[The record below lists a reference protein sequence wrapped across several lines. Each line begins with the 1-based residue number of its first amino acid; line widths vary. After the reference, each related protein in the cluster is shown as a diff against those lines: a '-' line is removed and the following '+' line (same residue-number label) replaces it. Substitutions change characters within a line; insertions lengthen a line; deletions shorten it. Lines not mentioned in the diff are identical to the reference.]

1 MNQWEGHQQGCVLCG
16 KPLRYEQEG
25 REYTCAI
32 CGRKQVANII
42 CPDGH
47 FVCDDCHGTGYMRAA
62 ASLRESRGQDP
73 LQLLEDVMALPEIH
87 LNGPEHHILVPCV
100 LLTACAN
107 AGVEIT
113 LETALPEAIRR
124 ARRIPGGTCGYWGVC
139 GAAVGTGIF
148 ASVLLGTTPLKQDIW
163 HIPQLLTA
171 ACLVRLAEIGGP
183 RCCKRTSRICIEV
196 GAQFVEEQLGL
207 TLPRSPV
214 RCSYAR
220 NQRECIGGECP
231 YFPEKK

>member
-1 MNQWEGHQQGCVLCG
+1 M
-16 KPLRYEQEG
+16 
-25 REYTCAI
+25 
-32 CGRKQVANII
+32 
-42 CPDGH
+42 
-47 FVCDDCHGTGYMRAA
+47 
-62 ASLRESRGQDP
+62 
-73 LQLLEDVMALPEIH
+73 
-87 LNGPEHHILVPCV
+87 
-100 LLTACAN
+100 
-107 AGVEIT
+107 
-113 LETALPEAIRR
+113 
-124 ARRIPGGTCGYWGVC
+124 
-139 GAAVGTGIF
+139 
-148 ASVLLGTTPLKQDIW
+148 KQDIW